1 MVYWDIII
9 GSNNNVFVRPAPAL
23 LAIISVSIYMR
34 SEASTYLVLIG
45 T

>member
-9 GSNNNVFVRPAPAL
+9 GSNNNVFARPAPAL
-23 LAIISVSIYMR
+23 LVIISVSKFMG
-34 SEASTYLVLIG
+34 SGASTYLVLTG